1 MTTPDRFVAGAIDL
15 GEVKAR
21 AEARA
26 QASRQPAGSVAP
38 TLTIT
43 QENFEHDVVRRSLQV
58 PVIVLVGTSRS
69 EQSEQLRADFTTLA
83 TQANLAWIFAYLD
96 ADATPELAQ
105 MLGVTGLPTVIA
117 LADGRPL
124 ADFQG
129 GQPLEAL
136 QQWTTAVVSAVEGKL
151 VGLSDAA
158 VEGSDDEGAQGAP
171 AQSTPEDPRFEPA
184 TEALNNGDFDAA
196 IAVYDSIL
204 AQEPANAE
212 AKAARDNARFLARI
226 SAAMADG
233 EADPIAR
240 ADAAPGDVDL
250 ALTAADAEIAAGKVE
265 QAFDRLLAVIMKDK
279 ERVRTRM
286 VELFALFD
294 AGDPRVA
301 DARARMANALSE
313 PCALCGSET
322 ASRSTM
328 MDLLD
333 AARYVRRKLITSL
346 VPSGTTGRSWRAREV
361 ARRSRIHP
369 RGRTRPQPQ

>member
-1 MTTPDRFVAGAIDL
+1 M
-15 GEVKAR
+15 
-21 AEARA
+21 
-26 QASRQPAGSVAP
+26 
-38 TLTIT
+38 
-43 QENFEHDVVRRSLQV
+43 
-58 PVIVLVGTSRS
+58 
-69 EQSEQLRADFTTLA
+69 
-83 TQANLAWIFAYLD
+83 
-96 ADATPELAQ
+96 
-105 MLGVTGLPTVIA
+105 
-117 LADGRPL
+117 
-124 ADFQG
+124 
-129 GQPLEAL
+129 
-136 QQWTTAVVSAVEGKL
+136 VSAVEGKL

-294 AGDPRVA
+294 AGGPRVA
-301 DARARMANALSE
+301 DARARMANALF
-313 PCALCGSET
+313 
-322 ASRSTM
+322 
-328 MDLLD
+328 
-333 AARYVRRKLITSL
+333 
-346 VPSGTTGRSWRAREV
+346 
-361 ARRSRIHP
+361 
-369 RGRTRPQPQ
+369 

>member
-1 MTTPDRFVAGAIDL
+1 MTMPDRFVAGAVDL

-38 TLTIT
+38 TLAIT
-43 QENFEHDVVRRSLQV
+43 QENFEHEVVRRSLQV

-83 TQANLAWIFAYLD
+83 TQANLTWIFAYLD

-151 VGLSDAA
+151 LGLDAA
-158 VEGSDDEGAQGAP
+158 AAEGSDAEGQGAP
-171 AQSTPEDPRFEPA
+171 EQGTPEDPRFEPA

-226 SAAMADG
+226 SAAMAGG

-301 DARARMANALSE
+301 DARARMANALF
-313 PCALCGSET
+313 
-322 ASRSTM
+322 
-328 MDLLD
+328 
-333 AARYVRRKLITSL
+333 
-346 VPSGTTGRSWRAREV
+346 
-361 ARRSRIHP
+361 
-369 RGRTRPQPQ
+369 

>member
-158 VEGSDDEGAQGAP
+158 AEGSDDEGAQGAP

-184 TEALNNGDFDAA
+184 TEALKNGD
-196 IAVYDSIL
+196 VSIL

-301 DARARMANALSE
+301 DARARMANALF
-313 PCALCGSET
+313 
-322 ASRSTM
+322 
-328 MDLLD
+328 
-333 AARYVRRKLITSL
+333 
-346 VPSGTTGRSWRAREV
+346 
-361 ARRSRIHP
+361 
-369 RGRTRPQPQ
+369 

>member
-1 MTTPDRFVAGAIDL
+1 MTMPDRFVAGAIDL

-151 VGLSDAA
+151 LGLDAA
-158 VEGSDDEGAQGAP
+158 AAEGSDAEGQGAP
-171 AQSTPEDPRFEPA
+171 EQGTPEDPRFEPA

-226 SAAMADG
+226 SAAMAGG

-301 DARARMANALSE
+301 DARARMANALF
-313 PCALCGSET
+313 
-322 ASRSTM
+322 
-328 MDLLD
+328 
-333 AARYVRRKLITSL
+333 
-346 VPSGTTGRSWRAREV
+346 
-361 ARRSRIHP
+361 
-369 RGRTRPQPQ
+369 

>member
-1 MTTPDRFVAGAIDL
+1 MTMPDRFVAGAVDL

-151 VGLSDAA
+151 LGLDAA
-158 VEGSDDEGAQGAP
+158 AAEGSVGEDADGAQVHDA
-171 AQSTPEDPRFEPA
+171 PEDQRFEPA

-233 EADPIAR
+233 DVDPIAR

-265 QAFDRLLAVIMKDK
+265 QAFDRLLAVIAQDK

-301 DARARMANALSE
+301 DARARMANALF
-313 PCALCGSET
+313 
-322 ASRSTM
+322 
-328 MDLLD
+328 
-333 AARYVRRKLITSL
+333 
-346 VPSGTTGRSWRAREV
+346 
-361 ARRSRIHP
+361 
-369 RGRTRPQPQ
+369 

>member
-151 VGLSDAA
+151 LGLDAA
-158 VEGSDDEGAQGAP
+158 AAEGSDAEGQGAP
-171 AQSTPEDPRFEPA
+171 EQGTPEDPRFEPA

-301 DARARMANALSE
+301 DARARMANALF
-313 PCALCGSET
+313 
-322 ASRSTM
+322 
-328 MDLLD
+328 
-333 AARYVRRKLITSL
+333 
-346 VPSGTTGRSWRAREV
+346 
-361 ARRSRIHP
+361 
-369 RGRTRPQPQ
+369 